1 MLIYYTRF
9 LNALPKVHKIL
20 IFTALFQLAA
30 SVAYS
35 VTAQHRYGGDYSVPL
50 SSEPESLDPAFITD
64 IYSVTVANN
73 LYDGLVEFDQDLNI
87 VPAIAKI
94 WKISRDRRTYSFQL
108 RQGVKFHNGREVTA
122 DDFVYS
128 LSRILHP
135 ETRSPVASFFM
146 NIHGAREFNQGNAP
160 AVSGLKARSRY
171 LLKIELDRPFAPF
184 LSILA
189 MINAKVVPKEF
200 FKLDISGHPVGTG
213 AFKQI
218 HWIPGK
224 EIVLTANAD
233 YFGGRPYL
241 NTLHFRIYPNIE
253 WEKVFSDFEMGYL
266 DQSIIPSDKYA
277 VVTADAK
284 YRQRYSFI
292 SKPSL
297 NLVYI
302 GINCQIKPFDDI
314 RVRKALSLAVD
325 TRTIVEKITR
335 RGAIPANGILPPG
348 IAGFDPRFKGSD
360 YDPARARR
368 LLAEAGYPD
377 GAGIPPQELW
387 TVSKSKSVQTELEA
401 YRRYWKAVGIDIV
414 PKVAKNWKDFISMIN
429 ARKVPLYY
437 AAWYA
442 DYPDPDNFLYV
453 LCNSTSRT
461 NRMGYQDSQIDRML
475 EAARQEIDY
484 LKRIEIYRDTE
495 KKVVND
501 TPLIPQHI
509 NSFNYLFQP
518 WVKGV
523 EVNYLG
529 AAYIPFRRI
538 WLVDRDNPIQ

>member
-1 MLIYYTRF
+1 MLKYHMR
-9 LNALPKVHKIL
+9 LLKIL
-20 IFTALFQLAA
+20 PEAYLFLFCFVIFNFAA
-30 SVAYS
+30 TSAS
-35 VTAQHRYGGDYSVPL
+35 GTTMQHRYGGKYNVPL
-50 SSEPESLDPAFITD
+50 SSEPASLDPAFITD

-73 LYDGLVEFDQDLNI
+73 LYDGLVEFDRDLNI

-94 WKISRDRRTYSFQL
+94 WKISRDHRSYSFQL

-146 NIHGAREFNQGNAP
+146 NIRGAREFNQGKAP
-160 AVSGLKARSRY
+160 VVRGLKALNRY
-171 LLKIELDRPFAPF
+171 LLKIELDHPFAPF

-189 MINAKVVPKEF
+189 MTNAKVVPKEV
-200 FKLDISGHPVGTG
+200 FKLEVSRHSVGTG
-213 AFKQI
+213 PFKQI
-218 HWIPGK
+218 RWHPGN
-224 EIVLTANAD
+224 EIVLAANHD
-233 YFGGRPYL
+233 YFGGRPFL
-241 NTLHFRIYPNIE
+241 DTIHFRIYPNIE
-253 WEKVFSDFEMGYL
+253 WEKVFSDFEMGFL
-266 DQSIIPSDKYA
+266 DQSIIPSEKYSM
-277 VVTADAK
+277 VTAESK
-284 YRQRYSFI
+284 YRQQYSFI
-292 SKPSL
+292 SRPSL

-314 RVRKALSLAVD
+314 RVRQALSLAVD
-325 TRTIVEKITR
+325 TRTIVESITR

-348 IAGFDPRFKGSD
+348 IAGFDPRFKGST
-360 YDPARARR
+360 YDPAQARR

-377 GAGIPPQELW
+377 GKGIPPQEIW
-387 TVSKSKSVQTELEA
+387 TVSKSKSVHSELEA
-401 YRRYWKAVGIDIV
+401 YRKYWKAIGIEIV
-414 PKVAKNWKDFISMIN
+414 PKVARNWKEFISLIN

-453 LCNSTSRT
+453 LCNSASGT
-461 NRMGYQDSQIDRML
+461 NRMGYRNSKIDQML

-484 LKRIEIYRDTE
+484 LKRIELYRDTE
-495 KKVVND
+495 KMVVND

-538 WLVDRDNPIQ
+538 WLAGRKPQ